1 MAFDLG
7 EWLPQFPIREHVLY
21 LDHAAVCPL
30 PSSVAEAMRQRITE
44 QEETGHEKHREWR
57 NNLLSCRHLGSQLIG
72 CQPDDVSIVHSTSE
86 GLSLIAEGL
95 EWEPGD
101 EVLVGSEEFAAN
113 VSPWLGLAR
122 RGVEV
127 VRFPQPDGRV
137 SPKTVEEHIS
147 DHTRMVTVSWVAF
160 HSGWIAPLAQLGGI
174 CRERGILLVVDAI
187 QGLGVLPMHM
197 GTFGVDAVVADGH
210 KWLLGPEGAGLLAT
224 TPDLRQQLHPVIS
237 GWRNVA
243 LAPRDFF
250 LHRLEYRGDGRRF
263 EPGANNDVG
272 VAGLAAGLD
281 LVAAVDRE
289 NIQSR
294 VEMTA
299 RLLTRVLLAHGWDVF
314 SPGSGHPIA
323 GIVAARHPSIGPE
336 DARRRLFERRV
347 AVSVRQGYVRFSPH
361 FYTTR
366 GEIDALDRILEKS
379 GL

>member
-7 EWLPQFPIREHVLY
+7 EWRPQFPIREHVLY